1 MAKNEFNKIVDKMVD
16 NDLLDKSL
24 NLTNNELDFLQ
35 KNPRLLAKLSDTS
48 FIKKKYI
55 FRLAAVSIFMVIIS
69 KIIEYTEMLSHYT
82 VLNDLLT
89 NVLFSVAMEM
99 LGASIIAYFLEIT
112 LEKRVQQNQK
122 IVEKIME
129 RINLEKTV

>member
-1 MAKNEFNKIVDKMVD
+1 MVKNEFNKIVDKMVD

-55 FRLAAVSIFMVIIS
+55 FRLAAVSVFMVVIA
-69 KIIEYTEMLSHYT
+69 KIAEYTEMLSHYT